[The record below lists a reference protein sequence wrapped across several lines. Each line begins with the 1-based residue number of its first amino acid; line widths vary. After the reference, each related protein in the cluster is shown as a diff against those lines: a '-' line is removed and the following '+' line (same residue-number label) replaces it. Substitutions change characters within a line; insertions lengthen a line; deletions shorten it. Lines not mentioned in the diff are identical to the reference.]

1 MSAPIRARPELP
13 RSSAIPRRAWALRP
27 GTLGSSLCLHASLLV
42 GAVFLGAGE
51 GREARANLN
60 LVVRLDSPAA
70 ETAPERAPE
79 PVLRPEPVDLSPS
92 PAEFEPEPTAPEPSP
107 FVEPSVATP
116 CLEPMPWS
124 DLMLVD
130 ARVGVVVRPAP
141 SEVPPP
147 EPCPPVA
154 LPTVAAPAALVGPR
168 PLEEEN
174 RPPSYPRESRLRGE
188 EGSVGLALW
197 IRCDG
202 TVAEARVAKS
212 SGRARLDRAALAA
225 ARGWRFA
232 PATRDGVAIE
242 SGFEMDI
249 EFRLRARD

>member
-1 MSAPIRARPELP
+1 M
-13 RSSAIPRRAWALRP
+13 RAWASSCVQLPAKCRRP
-27 GTLGSSLCLHASLLV
+27 S
-42 GAVFLGAGE
+42 
-51 GREARANLN
+51 RAR
-60 LVVRLDSPAA
+60 RS
-70 ETAPERAPE
+70 R
-79 PVLRPEPVDLSPS
+79 
-92 PAEFEPEPTAPEPSP
+92 
-107 FVEPSVATP
+107 
-116 CLEPMPWS
+116 
-124 DLMLVD
+124 
-130 ARVGVVVRPAP
+130 
-141 SEVPPP
+141 
-147 EPCPPVA
+147 CPPW
-154 LPTVAAPAALVGPR
+154 PRPRALVGPR